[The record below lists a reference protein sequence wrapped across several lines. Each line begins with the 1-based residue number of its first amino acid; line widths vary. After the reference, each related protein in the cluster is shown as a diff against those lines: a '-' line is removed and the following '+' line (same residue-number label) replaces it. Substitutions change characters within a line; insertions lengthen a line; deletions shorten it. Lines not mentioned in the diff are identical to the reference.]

1 MAKLFLDGI
10 FTSSSESPSS
20 IKITLNGIGG
30 GAILSETDPL
40 VGLTTSDPSFSA
52 QNKWGPV
59 INDVSNLQDLFS
71 LVGSNMAS
79 WINASTMCWK
89 GTSPLNIGVEFYL
102 INYKRAGLKLE
113 AKLKELVK
121 LASIGKGDSSSDSIF
136 VKVHGGYKPDVTSDN
151 FAKYWTVSVPSAT
164 LFRAD
169 AKDGGLSGFGGGVVT
184 GAEPYSI
191 TLKFGNKSTISNL
204 LLSKIDVTE
213 SNVEVSDANG
223 NSRKP
228 LYYRVSAQFTGTR
241 PLLSTDVDGMFTF

>member
-1 MAKLFLDGI
+1 MF
-10 FTSSSESPSS
+10 
-20 IKITLNGIGG
+20 
-30 GAILSETDPL
+30 
-40 VGLTTSDPSFSA
+40 
-52 QNKWGPV
+52 
-59 INDVSNLQDLFS
+59 
-71 LVGSNMAS
+71 S

-102 INYKRAGLKLE
+102 INYKRDGLGLE
-113 AKLKELVK
+113 AKLKELIK
-121 LASIGKGDSSSDSIF
+121 LAAIGKDDGNSNSIF

-164 LFRAD
+164 LFRTD
-169 AKDGGLSGFGGGVVT
+169 DKDGGLGGFGGGSVVT

-213 SNVEVSDANG
+213 SNVEVSDING
-223 NSRKP
+223 GSRKP

>member
-10 FTSSSESPSS
+10 FTNSSQSPSS
-20 IKITLNGIGG
+20 VKIV
-30 GAILSETDPL
+30 LSNSSTITKDNPL

-102 INYKRAGLKLE
+102 INYKRGLELE
-113 AKLKELVK
+113 VKLKELIK
-121 LASIGKGDSSSDSIF
+121 LASISKGDGNSNSIF

-164 LFRAD
+164 LFRTN
-169 AKDGGLSGFGGGVVT
+169 KDGGIGDFGSGIDIEGT
-184 GAEPYSI
+184 QPYSI
-191 TLKFGNKSTISNL
+191 ALKFGNKSTIGNL

-213 SNVEVSDANG
+213 SNVEVSDING
-223 NSRKP
+223 GSRKP

-241 PLLSTDVDGMFTF
+241 PLLSTDVDGMFAF